1 MVDIN
6 NLSKEQKELMID
18 IQKMKD
24 STDRTKPIE
33 SENFRVTVS
42 GQYQEL
48 FNIYDKQNEKN
59 ALMINFWFQSVNANR
74 TTDPKL
80 IEAAEFAMNNKVVL
94 EKSSNTL
101 DDKIKEAKA
110 MKENRQAKAENAK
123 NKETER
129 D

>member
-59 ALMINFWFQSVNANR
+59 ALMINFWFQSVNSNR

-80 IEAAEFAMNNKVVL
+80 IEAAEFAMNNKIAL

-123 NKETER
+123 NKDQER
-129 D
+129 E

>member
-59 ALMINFWFQSVNANR
+59 ALMINFWFQSVNSNR

-80 IEAAEFAMNNKVVL
+80 VEAAEFAMNNKIAL

-123 NKETER
+123 NKDQER
-129 D
+129 E